1 MRIIGFVL
9 GAAVLL
15 LGSWG
20 CGDNPPSG
28 SSALQVT
35 SSSFTDG
42 GTIGSQYTCHGADI
56 SPALAWTPVDGA
68 ECYAVIMD
76 DADSMPVDFVHWNLW
91 EISPLTQ
98 TIPEFSTDGTPGVN
112 DFGNVGYGGPCPPPD
127 GPHTY
132 TISVFGLT
140 GSACDPANQTWSR
153 AAYRPQFATQIVDEG
168 QISFTY
174 SAPAI

>member
-1 MRIIGFVL
+1 MRTIGFVL

-35 SSSFTDG
+35 SLSFTDG

-56 SPALAWTPVDGA
+56 SPELAWTPVDGA

-76 DADSMPVDFVHWNLW
+76 DATANDFVHWNLW
-91 EISPLTQ
+91 SILPLTQ
-98 TIPEFSTDGTPGVN
+98 TIPESSTDGIPGLN
-112 DFGNVGYGGPCPPPD
+112 DFGNVGYGGPCPPRD

-140 GSACDPANQTWSR
+140 GSACDPANQSWSR
-153 AAYRPQFATQIVDEG
+153 AGYRPQFATQIVDEG
-168 QISFTY
+168 HISFTY
-174 SAPAI
+174 SAPAIE